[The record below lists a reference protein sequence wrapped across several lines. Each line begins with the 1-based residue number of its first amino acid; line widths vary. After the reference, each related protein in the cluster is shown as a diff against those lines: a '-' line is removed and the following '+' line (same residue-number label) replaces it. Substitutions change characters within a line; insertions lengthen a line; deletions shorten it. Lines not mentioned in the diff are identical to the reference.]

1 MHFFVGTVT
10 RAAVFPCEVEEPIRL
25 TKTPLLQRDYH
36 HITTPNRS
44 KKLFMAGFVTVKG
57 GSDEPKTGKI
67 SD

>member
-1 MHFFVGTVT
+1 MSV
-10 RAAVFPCEVEEPIRL
+10 RL

-36 HITTPNRS
+36 HITTQNRS